1 MITIIIATR
10 LHHGTR
16 SVIRKSAVLTRLE
29 SGESVYGLLN
39 SVPSPLLCEM
49 IALAGYDFVILDME
63 HLLRNDDDL
72 MHSLRACESAGISA
86 WLRIPEVD
94 AKLIGRALDA
104 GVEAIVLPRVE
115 SASEVTRALD
125 AAYFPPR
132 GKRGI
137 SGGRMTGFGRIPLPD
152 YIELANQQSPIVP
165 MIETA
170 AGLRALPQMLA
181 LPGVG
186 MVLEGALDLALDL
199 RLGPD
204 PLHPDVWLA
213 LQSMADI
220 CATANVPF
228 CANPRTFEQ
237 QAFWRKRGIRSFLAG
252 EDRGLLH
259 YALKDRL
266 SSLQSPN

>member
-1 MITIIIATR
+1 
-10 LHHGTR
+10 L
-16 SVIRKSAVLTRLE
+16 IRKSSVLSRLQ

-49 IALAGYDFVILDME
+49 IAFAGYHFVILDME
-63 HLLRNDDDL
+63 HLLRSEEDL

-86 WLRIPEVD
+86 WLRVPEVD
-94 AKLIGRALDA
+94 AQLIGRALDA
-104 GVEAIVLPRVE
+104 GFEAIVLPRVE
-115 SASEVTRALD
+115 SASEVARALD

-137 SGGRMTGFGRIPLPD
+137 SGGRITGFGRIPLPD

-170 AGLRALPQMLA
+170 AGLRALPDILA
-181 LPGVG
+181 LPGIG

-199 RLGPD
+199 QLSPD
-204 PLHPDVWLA
+204 PQHPDVWLA

-220 CATANVPF
+220 CANAEVPF
-228 CANPRTFEQ
+228 CANPRTPEQ
-237 QAFWRKRGIRSFLAG
+237 HAFWCNQGVRSFLAG

-259 YALKDRL
+259 TALKHRL
-266 SSLQSPN
+266 NSLQSSN

>member
-1 MITIIIATR
+1 
-10 LHHGTR
+10 
-16 SVIRKSAVLTRLE
+16 
-29 SGESVYGLLN
+29 
-39 SVPSPLLCEM
+39 M
-49 IALAGYDFVILDME
+49 IAFAGYHFVILDME
-63 HLLRNDDDL
+63 HLLRSEEDL

-94 AKLIGRALDA
+94 APLIGRALDA
-104 GVEAIVLPRVE
+104 GFEAIVLPRVE
-115 SASEVTRALD
+115 SASEVARALD

-137 SGGRMTGFGRIPLPD
+137 SGGRITGFGRIQLPD

-170 AGLRALPQMLA
+170 AGLRALPDILA

-199 RLGPD
+199 QLGPN
-204 PLHPDVWLA
+204 PQHPDVWLA

-220 CATANVPF
+220 CANAEVPF
-228 CANPRTFEQ
+228 CANPRTPEQ
-237 QAFWRKRGIRSFLAG
+237 HAFWRNRGIRSFLAG

-259 YALKDRL
+259 TALKHRL
-266 SSLQSPN
+266 NSLQSSN